1 MIEFYALIFVC
12 SLSGSCVELREQYIS
27 IESCKAD
34 KEQLSKIYKTDIIY
48 CSKGNIT
55 DDRWKA
61 PDFGLHIDHRTSG
74 KLGKR
79 LK

>member
-1 MIEFYALIFVC
+1 MPEFYAIIVICGLLGPCGQV
-12 SLSGSCVELREQYIS
+12 REQYIS

-48 CSKGNIT
+48 CIKGNIT

-61 PDFGLHIDHRTSG
+61 PDFALHIDHPNGMQFS
-74 KLGKR
+74 KI
-79 LK
+79 